1 MYMSTRAPDGPLKHG
16 LIAIGP
22 APSRYVRQLRAQEK
36 LDFCERSY
44 HLDTN

>member
-1 MYMSTRAPDGPLKHG
+1 MSTRAPDGALKHG
-16 LIAIGP
+16 LTAIDP
-22 APSRYVRQLRAQEK
+22 APGRYVWQRRAQEK